1 MKKRIKKDKLV
12 LILTIIY
19 CILICFII
27 LFKMALALTELDRIR
42 GINLTPFYYEIETSY
57 HIVEVMLNVIIFIP
71 LGIYYK
77 LMDYSFKRSVI
88 YGFVYS
94 LILELSQFILK
105 IGITDITDIITNT
118 LGVIFGY
125 GIYLLL
131 FKIVNNKDNLNI
143 IFKIYA
149 TIGTIIFVILILFGI
164 VVNL

>member
-27 LFKMALALTELDRIR
+27 LFKMSFSLTELDRIR
-42 GINLTPFYYEIETSY
+42 GINLIPFYYERETSY

-77 LMDYSFKRSVI
+77 LMDYSFKKSVI

-94 LILELSQFILK
+94 LILEVSQFILK

-164 VVNL
+164 VANL